1 MFGAALRSTSGKG
14 KNRAEVRSQVGE
26 DLSSALVALM
36 SEDFTEDDISSIEVK
51 PTEILLG
58 NFYGG
63 SFNNRI
69 SLGKEEGVRFSFND
83 LESYTFPRNS
93 GNENQVLTVSDSNS
107 HTNLIWKDVDDL
119 MSQPWRIQNTTNKA
133 TLNTDDIYQ
142 QGKVA
147 VGFTKDDEVSDKQ
160 LEVKGS
166 IKVVDPG
173 ISPYYSLLETTPN
186 LVAEG
191 FDINTPGATSI
202 FGTFDSSNETDTRF
216 EGKNGAGVFARLVK
230 DPVMGRVYTH
240 TTTTKIQSSDTY
252 SLNRF
257 MLSTSSDASHF
268 ELSAGNGANSN
279 TEQSYA
285 SILGDSYMGRLSFN
299 TEGSTDGSGMYIVK
313 NRGIVFYNGIN
324 SAEESY
330 VFPRNKGTKNQ
341 ILTVGDPVDVPEALN
356 NIPANALVWKDA
368 GDLMSQPWKIQNT
381 ENQATANT
389 ENIYQQGKVAIGFT
403 KDDVVSDKQLEVK
416 GDAKIMSKHEIN
428 SKTLYNILETNSV
441 NVPAGFGPYNLLI
454 TSSEPG
460 FVNDIDFAKN
470 DLTFGFITDPNRNA
484 LSRMFTKDGKSYS
497 FVQTDSSNNG
507 SFNIGAVDGLNEKGV
522 VIGGDNKHGL
532 GLAVKKEDADY
543 TSIRLRLEEGVV
555 FIFDKEGES
564 SKGGYTFPK
573 NKGTKKQ
580 VLTVGDELSFVED
593 TENFDLNSLV
603 WKNADELVS
612 QPWRIQNTENT
623 ATLNSDN
630 IYQQGNVAIGTI
642 SDDLLKDEKLYVIGN
657 TKFETGYVNALSP
670 NNEQSSSI
678 NTFPNAVYIESN
690 AKNNG
695 VNDGRS
701 YIMNSA
707 GQDLSSQG
715 LLPEV
720 WMSASSDNVDGKAY
734 GDYAIRSSVKE
745 KNSGFGIH
753 NFTAASDISGSLQNT
768 FVGIDDEGL
777 KIGEIKLGTGSSYDN
792 HWGFNGSMVA
802 DTYYLPKELP
812 TQGQV
817 LMYGSATSQG
827 GKNIVKTKWESMENL
842 TAGPKYF
849 HAPSIV
855 LPVVSTELS
864 SGMSYDAGSGEFTVN
879 LHTIYA
885 NQFGMAGDVNGV
897 SRTALRSNQN
907 DTLPVHTAT
916 ELSYFITYFDN
927 TVFDPQNISL
937 SNDGILKYKVLT
949 TNITERTYMNIVF
962 KVK

>member
-1 MFGAALRSTSGKG
+1 MKRIFIPLALLSGAFAHSQVGIGTPEPDTSAELDITSTDKGILIPRVALQDLTDTTTITNGNVNSLIVFNTNETTDLQPGYYYWYNDRWLRMINQNDSSIKEPWKIQNTENQAVLNTDDIYQQGKVAVGFTKDDEVSNKQFEVKGNIKVLEQKEGGLFNWLESGVDTSSIGVDPEKNLINVFGSFDDTTLSNVFNLSADGSALFTEATKKDEVAGVDELFGAILRSTSGKG
-14 KNRAEVRSQVGE
+14 RNRAEVRSQVGE
-26 DLSSALVALM
+26 DLSSALVALVA
-36 SEDFTEDDISSIEVK
+36 EDSTDEDISSIEVHSK
-51 PTEILLG
+51 EILLG

-173 ISPYYSLLETTPN
+173 ISPYYSLLETKPN
-186 LVAEG
+186 LVAEE

-202 FGTFDSSNETDTRF
+202 FGTFDSSNETGTRF

-268 ELSAGNGANSN
+268 ELSTGNGANSN

-381 ENQATANT
+381 EN
-389 ENIYQQGKVAIGFT
+389 
-403 KDDVVSDKQLEVK
+403 
-416 GDAKIMSKHEIN
+416 
-428 SKTLYNILETNSV
+428 
-441 NVPAGFGPYNLLI
+441 
-454 TSSEPG
+454 
-460 FVNDIDFAKN
+460 
-470 DLTFGFITDPNRNA
+470 
-484 LSRMFTKDGKSYS
+484 
-497 FVQTDSSNNG
+497 
-507 SFNIGAVDGLNEKGV
+507 
-522 VIGGDNKHGL
+522 
-532 GLAVKKEDADY
+532 
-543 TSIRLRLEEGVV
+543 
-555 FIFDKEGES
+555 
-564 SKGGYTFPK
+564 
-573 NKGTKKQ
+573 
-580 VLTVGDELSFVED
+580 
-593 TENFDLNSLV
+593 
-603 WKNADELVS
+603 
-612 QPWRIQNTENT
+612 T

-678 NTFPNAVYIESN
+678 YTFPNAVYIESN

-817 LMYGSATSQG
+817 LTYGSATSQG
-827 GKNIVKTKWESMENL
+827 GKNTVKTKWESMENL

-927 TVFDPQNISL
+927 IVFDPQNISL

-949 TNITERTYMNIVF
+949 TDITERTYMNIVF